1 MSEILWRPL
10 PAWSERIRS
19 HYWELR
25 WARGRDSARVRK
37 MYRRIR
43 AERDSLERQGV
54 NREALRLLCRFLSD
68 PLCEVA
74 LVRFWCCVDS
84 LAVLRGAAYSGSR
97 VSRAR
102 ATTPETGD
110 VSYGLSQAESGRM
123 GAGRHDPQGVERL

>member
-10 PAWSERIRS
+10 PSWTEKIRS

-43 AERDSLERQGV
+43 SERDSLERQGV
-54 NREALRLLCRFLSD
+54 NAELVRLLCRH
-68 PLCEVA
+68 LCNPKNEVA
-74 LVRFWCCVDS
+74 LVRFWCFADS
-84 LAVLRGAAYSGSR
+84 LAVVRSASLGGSR

-102 ATTPETGD
+102 AITLETVD
-110 VSYGLSQAESGRM
+110 VSYGLSQAEAEAHGCRQAQSAKG
-123 GAGRHDPQGVERL
+123 